1 MWSILIT
8 DGGVNRETMQYIVKA
23 CRTSGIPLFSDFS
36 DIGCFDA
43 ALETGLLSSS
53 DWSVLNETAVGALL
67 RSLKKE
73 EERREWEA
81 ELRSENATGE
91 SGRGLGE
98 LVVGGLKRCL
108 VGETGTVGE
117 RRGGEA

>member
-1 MWSILIT
+1 
-8 DGGVNRETMQYIVKA
+8 MQYIVKT

-53 DWSVLNETAVGALL
+53 DWSVLNETAVVALL

-73 EERREWEA
+73 EERKEWEA
-81 ELRSENATGE
+81 ELRNENATGE
-91 SGRGLGE
+91 SVRGLVE
-98 LVVGGLKRCL
+98 RVVGGMKNCF
-108 VGETGTVGE
+108 VGEKGKVGE

>member
-1 MWSILIT
+1 
-8 DGGVNRETMQYIVKA
+8 MQYIVKA
-23 CRTSGIPLFSDFS
+23 CRVSGIPLFSDFS

-53 DWSVLNETAVGALL
+53 DWSVLNETAVVALL

-73 EERREWEA
+73 EERKEWEA

-91 SGRGLGE
+91 SVRGLVE
-98 LVVGGLKRCL
+98 RVVGRWGKGGVVRHRVGRCSCRSAI
-108 VGETGTVGE
+108 GDSGS
-117 RRGGEA
+117 

>member
-1 MWSILIT
+1 
-8 DGGVNRETMQYIVKA
+8 MQYIVKA

-53 DWSVLNETAVGALL
+53 DWSVLNETAVVALL

-73 EERREWEA
+73 EERKREEA
-81 ELRSENATGE
+81 KLKEKKKKTLGRRIQESDSSSSSSSDSDSSE
-91 SGRGLGE
+91 
-98 LVVGGLKRCL
+98 
-108 VGETGTVGE
+108 
-117 RRGGEA
+117 EAL